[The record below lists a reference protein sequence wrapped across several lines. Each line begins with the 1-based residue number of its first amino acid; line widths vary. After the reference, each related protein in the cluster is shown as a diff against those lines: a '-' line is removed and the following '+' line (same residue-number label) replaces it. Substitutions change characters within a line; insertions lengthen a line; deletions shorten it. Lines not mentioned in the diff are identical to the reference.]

1 MAARDGLT
9 YALVERVEDIF
20 GMNQR
25 AKTIS
30 LAYQNTAV
38 QAVVNAI
45 PGFQH
50 RTITRKRSVVVNKL

>member
-1 MAARDGLT
+1 MAARDGLM

-25 AKTIS
+25 AMTIT

-38 QAVVNAI
+38 KAVVNAI
-45 PGFQH
+45 PGLQH
-50 RTITRKRSVVVNKL
+50 RAPTWKRSVVVNKL